1 MIFRQREAK
10 QNLTMRILLVEDD
23 EILSDVLWQS
33 LTDHNYVVDVAQDGL
48 LGWEY
53 IQSGEYELI
62 VMDVG
67 LPELD
72 GISLCQRLRSEGYST
87 PVLLMTAKDAN
98 QERIRG
104 LDAGADDYLIKPL
117 DIDELH
123 ARIRALSRR
132 GEVIPTAVLEV
143 EGLRLDP
150 STCQV
155 SYQNK
160 PIKLT
165 PKEYNLL
172 ELFLR
177 NRARVFSRAQILDR
191 IWTFDD
197 PPLEESVKAHIKGLR
212 KKLKQAGV
220 VDWIENVY
228 GIGYRFSPKLE
239 QSQTNQTFSSSVEQ
253 EFNQKMEQM
262 WQQYQGLMVER
273 LKILNLAATQASKTQ
288 LSSDLHHSAA
298 QAAHK
303 LAGVLG
309 MFARETGTQLAREIE
324 TLLQTNQV
332 LSPIQRE
339 QLIFLVDDLSN
350 LLALEEF
357 TQTTPIIN
365 PAKLL
370 LIVNN
375 ELKNQLQ
382 QLSSLTEISWH
393 QVDNLETAKLWLQEN
408 SPYLVVL
415 DLELSSDLAQNLAFI
430 TELTERTPPVK
441 VLVLS
446 AEDQLTQRISIARAG
461 ASGFLVKP
469 VTARQIEDTVKQLL
483 QRSRQPNHSE
493 RKNPNTQILVVD
505 DDPIF
510 LKGTQTLLEP
520 WGMQVTTLDEP
531 LRFWELMQTTQPDL
545 LILDV
550 EMPQINGIELCQAIR
565 NDPNWQELPVFF
577 LTAHRDAETIQQVF
591 AVGADD
597 YITKP
602 LVGVELLARIT
613 NRLERNRWLQNLSTK
628 DTLTGLMNQP
638 QSDRALTSL
647 FKKNQSG
654 CLAVVS
660 MAENEL
666 RQINLKYG
674 HTMGNQVLQRWS
686 HLLQTIFRQIEVLGY
701 YGLGEFIL
709 GTVNLNYN
717 EMRDR
722 SSELATSLRR
732 QVFTAPN
739 GERFQVDFKIAIAEY
754 PANGNTLQA
763 LYQFCWQ

>member
-1 MIFRQREAK
+1 
-10 QNLTMRILLVEDD
+10 MRILLVEDD
-23 EILSDVLWQS
+23 EILSNVLWQS
-33 LTDHNYVVDVAQDGL
+33 LTSHNYVVDVAQDGL

-72 GISLCQRLRSEGYST
+72 GISLCQKLRSKGYST

-117 DIDELH
+117 DVDELH

-150 STCQV
+150 SSCQV
-155 SYQNK
+155 SYQDK

-177 NRARVFSRAQILDR
+177 NRARVFSRSQILDR

-239 QSQTNQTFSSSVEQ
+239 QSQTNQTLSSSVEQ

-262 WQQYQGLMVER
+262 WQQYQGLMSKR
-273 LKILNLAATQASKTQ
+273 LKILNLAATEASKAR
-288 LSSDLHHSAA
+288 LSPDLHHSAA

-324 TLLQTNQV
+324 TLLQTNEV
-332 LSPIQRE
+332 LSAIQRE

-350 LLALEEF
+350 LLALEES
-357 TQTTPIIN
+357 TATTTIIN
-365 PAKLL
+365 QPKLL

-375 ELKNQLQ
+375 ELKNELQ
-382 QLSSLTEISWH
+382 QLNSLREISWH
-393 QVDNLETAKLWLQEN
+393 QVDNLETARLWLQEN
-408 SPYLVVL
+408 CPHLVVL
-415 DLELSSDLAQNLAFI
+415 DLETSSDSAQNLAFI
-430 TELTERTPPVK
+430 TELTKRTPSVK
-441 VLVLS
+441 VLVIS
-446 AEDQLTQRISIARAG
+446 AEDQLAQRIAIARAG
-461 ASGFLVKP
+461 ASGFLVKSF
-469 VTARQIEDTVKQLL
+469 TAKEIGDTVTQLL
-483 QRSRQPNHSE
+483 QHSRQPHYSYQE
-493 RKNPNTQILVVD
+493 NPTTQILVVD

-510 LKGTQTLLEP
+510 LNAIETLLEP
-520 WGMQVTTLDEP
+520 WGMQVTTLDQP
-531 LRFWELMQTTQPDL
+531 LRFWELMQKTKPDL

-638 QSDRALTSL
+638 QSNRALTSL
-647 FKKNQSG
+647 FQNNQSG

-660 MAENEL
+660 IAENEL

-686 HLLQTIFRQIEVLGY
+686 NLLQTVFRQIEVLGY
-701 YGLGEFIL
+701 YGLGEFVL
-709 GTVNLNYN
+709 GTINLNYH

-722 SSELATSLRR
+722 TAELATSLRK
-732 QVFTAPN
+732 QVFTAPD
-739 GERFQVDFKIAIAEY
+739 GERFQVEFKIAIAQY
-754 PANGNTLQA
+754 PNHGDTLQA
-763 LYQFCWQ
+763 LYQFCCQ

>member
-150 STCQV
+150 SSCQV
-155 SYQNK
+155 SYQDK

-177 NRARVFSRAQILDR
+177 NRARVFSRSQILDR

-239 QSQTNQTFSSSVEQ
+239 QSQTNQAFSSSVEQ

-262 WQQYQGLMVER
+262 WQQYQGLMSKR
-273 LKILNLAATQASKTQ
+273 LKILNLAATEASKAR
-288 LSSDLHHSAA
+288 LSPDLHHSAA

-324 TLLQTNQV
+324 TLLQTNEV

-350 LLALEEF
+350 LLALEES

-375 ELKNQLQ
+375 DLKNQLQ
-382 QLSSLTEISWH
+382 QLASLTEISWH

-415 DLELSSDLAQNLAFI
+415 DLELSSDSAQNLAFI

-461 ASGFLVKP
+461 ANGFLVKP
-469 VTARQIEDTVKQLL
+469 VTARQIENTVKQLL
-483 QRSRQPNHSE
+483 QRSRQQNHSSRE
-493 RKNPNTQILVVD
+493 NPDTQILVVD

-510 LKGTQTLLEP
+510 LKATQTLLEP

-638 QSDRALTSL
+638 LSDRALTSL

-660 MAENEL
+660 MAENKL
-666 RQINLKYG
+666 RQINLQYG
-674 HTMGNQVLQRWS
+674 HTMGNKVLQRWS

-701 YGLGEFIL
+701 YGLGEFVL

-722 SSELATSLRR
+722 VSELATSLRR
-732 QVFTAPN
+732 QVFTASN
-739 GERFQVDFKIAIAEY
+739 GERFQVDFKIAIAQY
-754 PANGNTLQA
+754 PKDGDTLQA
-763 LYQFCWQ
+763 LYQFCWK